1 MKVSKWL
8 LFVIVVILFVGFIAV
23 QAEKQKESKGEE
35 LLNQLWTDLKASD
48 VDAIEKYISPEYQ
61 SVHEDGARNR
71 EEELELVKNLKLG
84 DYTLTDIKIT
94 ENDSMIVVTYF
105 VSVEETIAGKKLS
118 STPAAR
124 LSAWQKTDEGWM
136 WIIHANLKA
145 LK

>member
-1 MKVSKWL
+1 RLMRSY
-8 LFVIVVILFVGFIAV
+8 IV
-23 QAEKQKESKGEE
+23 K
-35 LLNQLWTDLKASD
+35 QLWVDLKACD
-48 VDAIEKYISPEYQ
+48 VEAIAKYTSPDYQ
-61 SVHEDGARNR
+61 SVHQDGSRNR

-84 DYTLTDIKIT
+84 DYTLTKFVVT
-94 ENDSMIVVTYF
+94 ENDSMIIVTYF
-105 VSVEETIAGKKLS
+105 VSVEETIEGKRLS